1 MAVSTFHGIFINQ
14 RHFSRTHVRSA
25 EYAIHSARRSPVMS
39 QHDVIIIGG
48 GISGMSLAHYCAKAG
63 LKPLVMEKNGQMG
76 GTFNTCRTDNF
87 WFELGAHTCYNSY
100 GTLVDLLG
108 ETGSLGKIIKPDSVG
123 YKLITKAG
131 ITSIMSQM
139 SFPELVFSLPKM
151 FGAKMAGE
159 TVESFYSKI
168 FGKKNFARVIGPMF
182 NAVICQESSEFP
194 ADMLFKKRPRRKEVL
209 KKFSLQGGLQ
219 SLTDAIAAD
228 PAVET
233 VAGKEVQGVDFAAD
247 VFTVTT
253 TDGSI
258 FQAKYLALATPSEP
272 AAKLLQQS
280 FPEIARRLAPLLAE
294 KVETLGVIVK
304 KEEVKIG
311 PIAALAA
318 TDEIFYSFVS
328 RDTFPDPFYRAFAF
342 HFKAAAGGRESRLQ
356 RIAEVIGTGNF
367 EHIASAEHVIP
378 SLRLGHKEKIAELD
392 GLLAGGPLLLT
403 GNYFSGIAIEDCV
416 ARSLQESRRLKS
428 QDSI

>member
-1 MAVSTFHGIFINQ
+1 
-14 RHFSRTHVRSA
+14 
-25 EYAIHSARRSPVMS
+25 MS

-63 LKPLVMEKNGQMG
+63 MKPLVVDKNGQMG

-100 GTLVDLLG
+100 GTLVDLLR
-108 ETGSLGKIIKPDSVG
+108 ETGSLDKITKPDSVG
-123 YKLITKAG
+123 YKLITKDG
-131 ITSIMSQM
+131 IKSIMSQM

-159 TVESFYSKI
+159 TVESYYSKI
-168 FGKKNFARVIGPMF
+168 FGKKNFAQVIGPMF
-182 NAVICQESSEFP
+182 NAVICQKSNEFP
-194 ADMLFKKRPRRKEVL
+194 ADLLFKKRPRRKEVL

-219 SLTDAIAAD
+219 SITDAIASD
-228 PAVET
+228 PAIET
-233 VAGKEVQGVDFAAD
+233 VTGKEVQGIEFAGD

-253 TDGSI
+253 TDGGT

-280 FPEIARRLAPLLAE
+280 FPEIAQKLAPLQAE

-304 KEEVKIG
+304 KEEVKIA

-328 RDTFPDPFYRAFAF
+328 RDTFPDPLYRAFAF
-342 HFKAAAGGRESRLQ
+342 HFKASAGGRETRLQ
-356 RIAEVIGTGNF
+356 RVAEVIGTGNF

-392 GLLAGGPLLLT
+392 GLLAGSSLLLT

-416 ARSLQESRRLKS
+416 ARSLQESKRLKR
-428 QDSI
+428 

>member
-1 MAVSTFHGIFINQ
+1 
-14 RHFSRTHVRSA
+14 
-25 EYAIHSARRSPVMS
+25 MS

-63 LKPLVMEKNGQMG
+63 MKPLVMDKNGQMG

-100 GTLVDLLG
+100 GTLVDLLR
-108 ETGSLGKIIKPDSVG
+108 ETGSLDKITKPDSVG
-123 YKLITKAG
+123 YKLITKDG
-131 ITSIMSQM
+131 IKSIMSQM
-139 SFPELVFSLPKM
+139 SFPELIFSLPRM

-159 TVESFYSKI
+159 TVESYYSKI
-168 FGKKNFARVIGPMF
+168 FGRKNFAQVIGPMF
-182 NAVICQESSEFP
+182 NAVICQKSDEFP
-194 ADMLFKKRPRRKEVL
+194 ADLLFKKRPRRKEVL

-219 SLTDAIAAD
+219 SITDAIAAD

-233 VAGKEVQGVDFAAD
+233 VTGKEVQGVEFAAD
-247 VFTVTT
+247 IFTVTT
-253 TDGSI
+253 TDGSV

-280 FPEIARRLAPLLAE
+280 FPEIARKLAALLAE

-304 KEEVKIG
+304 KEDVKIG

-328 RDTFPDPFYRAFAF
+328 RDTFPDPLYRAFAF
-342 HFKAAAGGRESRLQ
+342 HFKASAGGREARLQ

-367 EHIASAEHVIP
+367 EHIATAEHVIP
-378 SLRLGHKEKIAELD
+378 SLRLGHKETIAELD
-392 GLLAGGPLLLT
+392 SLLAGSPLLLT

-416 ARSLQESRRLKS
+416 ARSLQESRRLKR
-428 QDSI
+428 

>member
-1 MAVSTFHGIFINQ
+1 
-14 RHFSRTHVRSA
+14 
-25 EYAIHSARRSPVMS
+25 MS

-63 LKPLVMEKNGQMG
+63 MKPLVVDKNGQLG

-100 GTLVDLLG
+100 GTLVDLLR
-108 ETGSLGKIIKPDSVG
+108 ETGSLDKITKPDSVG
-123 YKLITKAG
+123 YKLITKDG
-131 ITSIMSQM
+131 IKSIMSQM
-139 SFPELVFSLPKM
+139 SFPEMVFSLPKM

-159 TVESFYSKI
+159 TVESYYSKI
-168 FGKKNFARVIGPMF
+168 FGKKNFAQVIGPMF
-182 NAVICQESSEFP
+182 NAVICQKSNEFP
-194 ADMLFKKRPRRKEVL
+194 ADLLFKKRPRRKEVL

-219 SLTDAIAAD
+219 SITDAIAAD
-228 PAVET
+228 PAIET
-233 VAGKEVQGVDFAAD
+233 VTGKEVQGIAFAGN
-247 VFTVTT
+247 VFTVST
-253 TDGSI
+253 TDGGTY
-258 FQAKYLALATPSEP
+258 QAKYLALATPSEP

-280 FPEIARRLAPLLAE
+280 FPEIAQKLAPLQAE

-304 KEEVKIG
+304 KEEVKIA

-328 RDTFPDPFYRAFAF
+328 RDTFPDPLYRAFAF
-342 HFKAAAGGRESRLQ
+342 HFKASAGGRETRLQ

-378 SLRLGHKEKIAELD
+378 SLRLGHKETIAELD
-392 GLLAGGPLLLT
+392 GLLAASPLLLT

-416 ARSLQESRRLKS
+416 ARSLQESKRLKR
-428 QDSI
+428 

>member
-1 MAVSTFHGIFINQ
+1 
-14 RHFSRTHVRSA
+14 
-25 EYAIHSARRSPVMS
+25 MS

-63 LKPLVMEKNGQMG
+63 MKPLVMDKNAQMG

-100 GTLVDLLG
+100 GTLVDLLR
-108 ETGSLGKIIKPDSVG
+108 ETGSLDKITKPDSVG
-123 YKLITKAG
+123 YKLITKDG
-131 ITSIMSQM
+131 IKSIMSQM
-139 SFPELVFSLPKM
+139 SFTELVFSLPKM
-151 FGAKMAGE
+151 FGVKMAGE
-159 TVESFYSKI
+159 TVESYYSKI
-168 FGKKNFARVIGPMF
+168 FGKRNFARVIGPMF
-182 NAVICQESSEFP
+182 NAVICQKSNEFP

-219 SLTDAIAAD
+219 SITDAISAD
-228 PAVET
+228 PGVET
-233 VAGKEVQGVDFAAD
+233 VTGMEVQGVEFAAD

-253 TDGSI
+253 TDGGS
-258 FQAKYLALATPSEP
+258 FHAKYLALATPSAP
-272 AAKLLQQS
+272 AAKLLQHS
-280 FPEIARRLAPLLAE
+280 FPEIARKLAALQAE

-328 RDTFPDPFYRAFAF
+328 RDTFPDPLYRAFAF
-342 HFKAAAGGRESRLQ
+342 HFKADAGSRESRLQ
-356 RIAEVIGTGNF
+356 RIAEVIGAGNF
-367 EHIASAEHVIP
+367 KHVASAEHVIP
-378 SLRLGHKEKIAELD
+378 SLRLGHKELMAELD
-392 GLLAGGPLLLT
+392 GLLAGSPLLLT

-416 ARSLQESRRLKS
+416 ARSLQESRRLT
-428 QDSI
+428 Q